1 MKYLE
6 HLFPNRKWFIWEEK
20 GKDMNDQTLAEVAQT
35 EQPAV
40 EVQKDETAKPEGF
53 QTEAVPAVDPKPI
66 G

>member
-1 MKYLE
+1 
-6 HLFPNRKWFIWEEK
+6 
-20 GKDMNDQTLAEVAQT
+20 MNDQTLAEVAQT